1 MTDNV
6 AGKIHSQAVVDPG
19 EGSGEPI
26 APPPSFLDQTE
37 PQRTEKMFFWK
48 PSRVPLISG
57 SGRAPTPP
65 PPPFFG
71 GGGPPPP
78 PPHLKVWICH
88 CQVKLQTKLEN
99 WMPAMLMGRLTTKL
113 VDHLTAKLVNHL
125 TAKLMNHLIPKLV
138 DHLTTKLMV
147 VNIGKLHLTK

>member
-1 MTDNV
+1 MLQV
-6 AGKIHSQAVVDPG
+6 KFILRQWWIQGRG
-19 EGSGEPI
+19 LGSPSP
-26 APPPSFLDQTE
+26 PPPSFLDQTE

-57 SGRAPTPP
+57 SGRS
-65 PPPFFG
+65 
-71 GGGPPPP
+71 PP

>member
-1 MTDNV
+1 MISS
-6 AGKIHSQAVVDPG
+6 G
-19 EGSGEPI
+19 GSGGGVWGAHRP
-26 APPPSFLDQTE
+26 PPPSFLDQTE

-57 SGRAPTPP
+57 SGRS
-65 PPPFFG
+65 
-71 GGGPPPP
+71 P

-99 WMPAMLMGRLTTKL
+99 WMPAMLMSRLTTKL
-113 VDHLTAKLVNHL
+113 VDRLTAKLVSHI
-125 TAKLMNHLIPKLV
+125 TAKLMNHLTPKLV

-147 VNIGKLHLTK
+147 VNIVKLHLTK

>member
-1 MTDNV
+1 MSDNV

-26 APPPSFLDQTE
+26 APPSFLDQT
-37 PQRTEKMFFWK
+37 
-48 PSRVPLISG
+48 G
-57 SGRAPTPP
+57 SQARSLLSQGLEAPP
-65 PPPFFG
+65 PT
-71 GGGPPPP
+71 

-99 WMPAMLMGRLTTKL
+99 RMPSMLMGRLTTKL

-125 TAKLMNHLIPKLV
+125 TPKLV

-147 VNIGKLHLTK
+147 VNIVKLHLTK

>member
-1 MTDNV
+1 MSDNV

-26 APPPSFLDQTE
+26 ALPPPSFLDQTE
-37 PQRTEKMFFWK
+37 PQRAEKMFFWK

-57 SGRAPTPP
+57 SGRS
-65 PPPFFG
+65 
-71 GGGPPPP
+71 P

-88 CQVKLQTKLEN
+88 CQVKLKTKLEN

-113 VDHLTAKLVNHL
+113 VDRLTAKLVNCL
-125 TAKLMNHLIPKLV
+125 TAKLV

-147 VNIGKLHLTK
+147 VNIVKLHLTK

>member
-37 PQRTEKMFFWK
+37 PQRTEKMFFG
-48 PSRVPLISG
+48 SQAGSPLSLG
-57 SGRAPTPP
+57 LEG
-65 PPPFFG
+65 
-71 GGGPPPP
+71 P

-99 WMPAMLMGRLTTKL
+99 CMPDMLTGRLTTKL
-113 VDHLTAKLVNHL
+113 VDRLTAKLVNHL
-125 TAKLMNHLIPKLV
+125 TAKLMNHLTPKLV

-147 VNIGKLHLTK
+147 VNIVKLHLTK

>member
-1 MTDNV
+1 MSDNV

-26 APPPSFLDQTE
+26 APPPPSFLDQTE
-37 PQRTEKMFFWK
+37 PQRAEKMFFWK

-57 SGRAPTPP
+57 SGSPP
-65 PPPFFG
+65 PPPN
-71 GGGPPPP
+71 
-78 PPHLKVWICH
+78 LKVWICH

-99 WMPAMLMGRLTTKL
+99 WMPAMLMGCLTTKL
-113 VDHLTAKLVNHL
+113 VDRLTAKLVNHL
-125 TAKLMNHLIPKLV
+125 TAKLTNHLTPKLM

-147 VNIGKLHLTK
+147 VNIVKLHLTK